1 MPQPA
6 QPATK
11 SPQRPRSKTR
21 LCRSGGGLQNITFS
35 AMLCFIRWIE
45 QGKRRGGFVLARSPP
60 PLCRVSPPHCR
71 GDFPRKVLRAAIPLE
86 RWFGIKSGFAVSPT
100 PAAPCE
106 FRRPSHCGYFKP
118 VFPGSRFVCY
128 SPPPAPKGGAWALD
142 KQRSFCGLFLRRPPW
157 EVWATDKQNFPRKG
171 LDKLHIACYYN
182 NRGRRINVVTV
193 FSS

>member
-21 LCRSGGGLQNITFS
+21 LCRSGGGLQNITFY
-35 AMLCFIRWIE
+35 AMLCFIGWIE
-45 QGKRRGGFVLARSPP
+45 QGNAVSGLFLLVLRRRSAVSARRTVGATSPA
-60 PLCRVSPPHCR
+60 R
-71 GDFPRKVLRAAIPLE
+71 VLRAAIPLE

-128 SPPPAPKGGAWALD
+128 FPPPRP
-142 KQRSFCGLFLRRPPW
+142 QRGSVGSEQTAVFLRFVCSVAP
-157 EVWATDKQNFPRKG
+157 
-171 LDKLHIACYYN
+171 
-182 NRGRRINVVTV
+182 RGRCGRRANKIFLERVLTNYTLRVIIIIVGDEQT
-193 FSS
+193 S

>member
-1 MPQPA
+1 MLILRRRSAVSDRRTVGATFPA
-6 QPATK
+6 
-11 SPQRPRSKTR
+11 R
-21 LCRSGGGLQNITFS
+21 
-35 AMLCFIRWIE
+35 
-45 QGKRRGGFVLARSPP
+45 
-60 PLCRVSPPHCR
+60 
-71 GDFPRKVLRAAIPLE
+71 VLRAAIPLE

-128 SPPPAPKGGAWALD
+128 FPPPAPKGGAWALD

-182 NRGRRINVVTV
+182 NRGRRIKRRDRVFHTV
-193 FSS
+193 RWVWSKYPY